1 MYANVSS
8 NKMLEWDM
16 SGGRTPFVGDVELLP
31 GLLEDVAIVML
42 SDQCTTISWRLDTCS
57 EWRGWWWVTGV
68 MVSYEIR
75 DDEM

>member
-1 MYANVSS
+1 
-8 NKMLEWDM
+8 M

-57 EWRGWWWVTGV
+57 E
-68 MVSYEIR
+68 
-75 DDEM
+75 